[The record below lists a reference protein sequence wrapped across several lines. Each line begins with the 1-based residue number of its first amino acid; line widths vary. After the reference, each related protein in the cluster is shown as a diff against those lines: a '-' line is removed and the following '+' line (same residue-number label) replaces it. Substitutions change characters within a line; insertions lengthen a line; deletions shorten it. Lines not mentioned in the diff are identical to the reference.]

1 MNLNKYRNISKEV
14 PVSGNNILP
23 YLMDLAQYMES
34 IGIQVNPLPKVVMSS
49 DNTYQTDPFGK
60 TAYYMP
66 DQKVIVLYT
75 AGRHIKDVLRSFAHE
90 MIHHNQNLMG
100 RLNSYN
106 ENALKD
112 PRYAQNNKNL
122 RKLEEDAY
130 LRGNMS
136 FRSWEDQ
143 YK

>member
-1 MNLNKYRNISKEV
+1 
-14 PVSGNNILP
+14 
-23 YLMDLAQYMES
+23 
-34 IGIQVNPLPKVVMSS
+34 
-49 DNTYQTDPFGK
+49 
-60 TAYYMP
+60 
-66 DQKVIVLYT
+66 
-75 AGRHIKDVLRSFAHE
+75 
-90 MIHHNQNLMG
+90 MG